1 MAEFGVKKRSDTY
14 DKPLE
19 EGERE
24 RERGKKGRESLRE
37 IKVSKNRVDD
47 KVFFNLYSTYGL
59 LLTRYASVVSARSAE
74 NETTV
79 SAAPVEEDGRQPVV
93 AETKL

>member
-24 RERGKKGRESLRE
+24 RERGKKG
-37 IKVSKNRVDD
+37 
-47 KVFFNLYSTYGL
+47 
-59 LLTRYASVVSARSAE
+59 
-74 NETTV
+74 
-79 SAAPVEEDGRQPVV
+79 
-93 AETKL
+93 